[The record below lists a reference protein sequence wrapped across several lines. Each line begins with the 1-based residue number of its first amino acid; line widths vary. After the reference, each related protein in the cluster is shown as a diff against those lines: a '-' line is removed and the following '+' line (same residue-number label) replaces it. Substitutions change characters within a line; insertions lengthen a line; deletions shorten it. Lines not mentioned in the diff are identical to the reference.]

1 MPSEHEPAEE
11 ARRLSRLALAART
24 QQCEQHD
31 ARYQD
36 VYDFMCAT
44 MDVTTRSQ
52 YVHGQSDHEQAGGA
66 DVCGLKVAVAGPEP
80 PTDRSGGRHGEKK
93 QHKQRQHPGV
103 FVTGGGQL
111 EMLDDPAIDAEQ

>member
-31 ARYQD
+31 ARYQG

-66 DVCGLKVAVAGPEP
+66 DVCRLKVAVAGPEP
-80 PTDRSGGRHGEKK
+80 PTDCSGGRHGEKK

-111 EMLDDPAIDAEQ
+111 EMLDDSAIDAEQ